1 MITIGFSTRKID
13 NSFVEL
19 LKKSCGVPNPQII
32 PIENEGKYSL
42 PEAYNMI
49 LEQATNDVVVLCH
62 DDIYFDSKNWG
73 SKLLNH
79 FKRNS
84 DYGILGLAGSTQ
96 LPSSAKWWEDFS
108 KMKGIVN
115 HENGGKKWE
124 SKYSTSLGNQIDDVV
139 LVDGL
144 FIVLNTKNIKQKFNE
159 EIKGF
164 HFYDVD
170 FSFRNFIEDVKIG
183 VIYDVRVTHKSIGE
197 TNDQWEQNRIVF
209 AEKHKEILPVKIK
222 RNLTIDSPIKV
233 LLSSLFFKTFT
244 GSEMYVYELARGL
257 KKLNCDVTVLSDI
270 EGPLSKLANQQ
281 GIKTLPFSNPPGFK
295 LGDGKWGFNTP
306 EGFKPSQPNMM
317 YKMSEVNF
325 DIAHVQHN
333 PISQRICDM
342 YPNLPKL
349 STIHSEVIELENPYI
364 HESIKEYVC
373 IRPEIQKHIIEK
385 FNINED
391 VTQVIYNPIDTNRF
405 NVKDT
410 KSYPYVL
417 FVGTIDYLR
426 ENTIRD
432 LVDYSKSINKELWL
446 VGENKSNYLPEL
458 LQNTHVKHFG
468 ATNKVEPYVKNC
480 YETAGI
486 LLGRTTIEGWL
497 CGKSGWIYNV
507 DDKGEILNK
516 RKHEVP
522 SDVSKF
528 DYMEVAKKI
537 KEKYI
542 KILNDKNC

>member
-13 NSFVEL
+13 NSFIEL
-19 LKKSCGVPNPQII
+19 LKKSCGLSNPQII

-49 LEQATNDVVVLCH
+49 LEQSTNDIVVLCH

-73 SKLLNH
+73 SKILKH
-79 FKRNS
+79 FKRS
-84 DYGILGLAGSTQ
+84 PEYGVLGLAGSTH
-96 LPSSAKWWEDFS
+96 LPESAKWWEDFS

-115 HENGGKKWE
+115 HEHGGKKWE
-124 SKYSTSLGNQIDDVV
+124 SKYSASLGNQIDDVV

-144 FIVLNTKNIKQKFNE
+144 FIVLNKKNIKQTFNE

-183 VIYDVRVTHKSIGE
+183 VIYDVRVTHKSIGQ
-197 TNDQWEQNRIVF
+197 TNDEWEQNRIKF
-209 AEKHKEILPVKIK
+209 AEKHKNNLPVKIK
-222 RNLTIDSPIKV
+222 RNLTLESPIKV

-257 KKLNCDVTVLSDI
+257 KNLNCDVTVLSDI
-270 EGPLSKLANQQ
+270 DGPLSKIANQQ
-281 GIKTLPFSNPPGFK
+281 GIKTLPFSNPPGYK

-306 EGFKPSQPNMM
+306 EGFKPSQQNMM
-317 YKMSEVNF
+317 YKTSEVNF
-325 DIAHVQHN
+325 DIVHVQHN

-342 YPNLPKL
+342 YPNIPKIT
-349 STIHSEVIELENPYI
+349 TIHSEVIDLENPYI
-364 HESIKEYVC
+364 HDSIKKYVC
-373 IRPEIQKHIIEK
+373 IRPEIQNHIVEK
-385 FNINED
+385 FDIDESN
-391 VTQVIYNPIDTNRF
+391 TKVIYNPIDTNRF
-405 NVKDT
+405 NTKDT
-410 KSYPYVL
+410 KTYPYIL

-432 LVDYSKSINKELWL
+432 LVEYSKSINKELWL
-446 VGENKSNYLPEL
+446 VGENKSNYLTEL
-458 LQNTHVKHFG
+458 LQNTHVKHFE

-480 YETAGI
+480 SETAGI

-497 CGKSGWIYNV
+497 CGKPGWIYNV
-507 DDKGEILNK
+507 DNSGEILDK
-516 RKHEVP
+516 KKHEVP
-522 SDVSKF
+522 SNMDKF
-528 DYMEVAKKI
+528 NSLEVAKKI
-537 KEKYI
+537 KEEYI
-542 KILNDKNC
+542 KILND

>member
-13 NSFVEL
+13 SGFVEL
-19 LKKSCGVPNPQII
+19 LKKSCGVSNPQII

-49 LEQATNDVVVLCH
+49 LEQATNDIVVLCH

-73 SKLLNH
+73 SKILKH
-79 FKRNS
+79 FKRS
-84 DYGILGLAGSTQ
+84 PEYGILGLAGSTQ
-96 LPSSAKWWEDFS
+96 LPESAKWWEDFS

-115 HENGGKKWE
+115 HEHEGKKWE
-124 SKYSTSLGNQIDDVV
+124 SKYSASLGNQIEDVV

-144 FIVLNTKNIKQKFNE
+144 FIVLNKKNIKQTFNE

-183 VIYDVRVTHKSIGE
+183 VIYDVRVTHKSIGQ
-197 TNDQWEQNRIVF
+197 TNEQWEQNRIKF
-209 AEKHKEILPVKIK
+209 AEKHKDLLPVKIK
-222 RNLTIDSPIKV
+222 RKLTLESPIKV

-270 EGPLSKLANQQ
+270 DGPLSKLANQQ
-281 GIKTLPFSNPPGFK
+281 GIKTLPFSNPPGYK
-295 LGDGKWGFNTP
+295 LGDGKWGMNTQQ
-306 EGFKPSQPNMM
+306 GFVLSQPNMM
-317 YKMSEVNF
+317 YKMSDVNF
-325 DIAHVQHN
+325 DVMHVQHN

-342 YPNLPKL
+342 YPNIPKI
-349 STIHSEVIELENPYI
+349 STIHSEVIELENPFI
-364 HESIKEYVC
+364 HNSIKKYIC
-373 IRPEIQKHIIEK
+373 IRPEIQKHVVDN
-385 FNINED
+385 FNIDENNTD
-391 VTQVIYNPIDTNRF
+391 VIYNPIDTNRF
-405 NVKDT
+405 NNVNT
-410 KSYPYVL
+410 KIYPYVL

-426 ENTIRD
+426 EKTIRD
-432 LVDYSKSINKELWL
+432 IVEYSKSINKELWL

-458 LQNTHVKHFG
+458 LSNTHVKHFP
-468 ATNKVEPYVKNC
+468 ATNKVEEYVKNC
-480 YETAGI
+480 SETAGI

-507 DDKGEILNK
+507 DNTGNIIDKK
-516 RKHEVP
+516 KHEVP
-522 SDVSKF
+522 SDVNKF
-528 DYMEVAKKI
+528 NSDEVAKKI
-537 KEKYI
+537 KEEYI
-542 KILNDKNC
+542 KILNE

>member
-13 NSFVEL
+13 DSFVEL

-73 SKLLNH
+73 SKILNH

-115 HENGGKKWE
+115 HEHGGKKWE
-124 SKYSTSLGNQIDDVV
+124 SKYSASLGNQIDDVV

-144 FIVLNTKNIKQKFNE
+144 FIVLNTKNVKQKFNE

-197 TNDQWEQNRIVF
+197 TNEQWEQNRIVF
-209 AEKHKEILPVKIK
+209 AEKHKDLLPVKIK
-222 RNLTIDSPIKV
+222 RNLTINSPIKV

-295 LGDGKWGFNTP
+295 LGDGKWGFNRP
-306 EGFKPSQPNMM
+306 EGFVPSQPNMM

-325 DIAHVQHN
+325 DIIHVQHN
-333 PISQRICDM
+333 PISQRACDM
-342 YPNLPKL
+342 YPNIPKL

-364 HESIKEYVC
+364 HESIKKYVC
-373 IRPEIQKHIIEK
+373 IRPEIQNHIVEK
-385 FNINED
+385 FNIDKLNTE
-391 VTQVIYNPIDTNRF
+391 VIYNPIDTNRF
-405 NVKDT
+405 NTKDT
-410 KSYPYVL
+410 KTYPYVL

-432 LVDYSKSINKELWL
+432 IVEYSKSINKELWL

-458 LQNTHVKHFG
+458 LQNSHVKHFE

-497 CGKSGWIYNV
+497 CGKPGWIYNV
-507 DDKGEILNK
+507 DSSGNIIDKK
-516 RKHEVP
+516 KHEVP
-522 SDVSKF
+522 SDVDKF
-528 DYMEVAKKI
+528 NSSEVAKKI
-537 KEKYI
+537 KEEYI
-542 KILNDKNC
+542 KILND

>member
-13 NSFVEL
+13 DSFVEL

-73 SKLLNH
+73 SKILNH

-115 HENGGKKWE
+115 HEHGGKKWE
-124 SKYSTSLGNQIDDVV
+124 SKYSASLGNQIDDVV

-144 FIVLNTKNIKQKFNE
+144 FIVLNTKNVKQNFNE

-197 TNDQWEQNRIVF
+197 TNEQWEQNRIIF
-209 AEKHKEILPVKIK
+209 AEKHKDILPVKIK
-222 RNLTIDSPIKV
+222 RNLTINSPIKV

-295 LGDGKWGFNTP
+295 LGDGKWGFNRP
-306 EGFKPSQPNMM
+306 EGFVPSKPNMM

-325 DIAHVQHN
+325 DIIHVHHN
-333 PISQRICDM
+333 PISQRACDM
-342 YPNLPKL
+342 YPNIPKL

-364 HESIKEYVC
+364 HESIRKYVC
-373 IRPEIQKHIIEK
+373 IRPEIQNHIVEK
-385 FNINED
+385 FNIGKLDTE
-391 VTQVIYNPIDTNRF
+391 VIYNPIDTSRF
-405 NVKDT
+405 NTKDT
-410 KSYPYVL
+410 KTYPYVL

-432 LVDYSKSINKELWL
+432 IVEYSKSINKELWL
-446 VGENKSNYLPEL
+446 VGENKSSYLPEL
-458 LQNTHVKHFG
+458 LQNSHVKHFE
-468 ATNKVEPYVKNC
+468 ATNKVESYVKNC

-507 DDKGEILNK
+507 DDKGQILNK
-516 RKHEVP
+516 EKHEVP

-528 DYMEVAKKI
+528 DYLEVAKKI
-537 KEKYI
+537 KEEYI
-542 KILNDKNC
+542 KILN

>member
-13 NSFVEL
+13 DSFVEL

-73 SKLLNH
+73 SKILNH

-115 HENGGKKWE
+115 HEHGGKKWE
-124 SKYSTSLGNQIDDVV
+124 SKYSASLGNQIDDVV

-197 TNDQWEQNRIVF
+197 TNEQWEQNRIVF
-209 AEKHKEILPVKIK
+209 AEKHKDILPVKIK

-257 KKLNCDVTVLSDI
+257 KKLNCEVTVLSDI

-281 GIKTLPFSNPPGFK
+281 GIKTLPFTNPPGFK
-295 LGDGKWGFNTP
+295 LGDGKWGFNRP
-306 EGFKPSQPNMM
+306 EGFVPSQPNMM

-325 DIAHVQHN
+325 DIIHVQHN
-333 PISQRICDM
+333 PISQRACDM
-342 YPNLPKL
+342 YPNIPKL

-364 HESIKEYVC
+364 HESIKKYVC
-373 IRPEIQKHIIEK
+373 IRPEIQNHIIEM
-385 FNINED
+385 FNIDKLNTE
-391 VTQVIYNPIDTNRF
+391 VIYNPIDTNRF
-405 NVKDT
+405 NTKDT
-410 KSYPYVL
+410 KTYPYVL

-426 ENTIRD
+426 EKTIRD
-432 LVDYSKSINKELWL
+432 LVEYSKSINEELWL

-458 LQNTHVKHFG
+458 LNNSHVKHFE

-480 YETAGI
+480 SETAGI

-497 CGKSGWIYNV
+497 CGKPGWIYNV
-507 DDKGEILNK
+507 DSSGKIINK
-516 RKHEVP
+516 
-522 SDVSKF
+522 
-528 DYMEVAKKI
+528 KKTRSTF
-537 KEKYI
+537 
-542 KILNDKNC
+542 

>member
-19 LKKSCGVPNPQII
+19 LKKSCGVSNPQII

-49 LEQATNDVVVLCH
+49 LEQATNDIVVLCH

-73 SKLLNH
+73 SKILNH

-84 DYGILGLAGSTQ
+84 EYGILGLAGSTQ
-96 LPSSAKWWEDFS
+96 LPESAKWWEDFS

-115 HENGGKKWE
+115 HEHEGKKWE
-124 SKYSTSLGNQIDDVV
+124 SKYSASLGNQIEDVV

-144 FIVLNTKNIKQKFNE
+144 FIVLNKKNIKQTFNE

-183 VIYDVRVTHKSIGE
+183 VMYDVRVTHKSIGQ
-197 TNDQWEQNRIVF
+197 TNEQWEQNRIKF
-209 AEKHKEILPVKIK
+209 AEKHKDILPVKIK
-222 RNLTIDSPIKV
+222 RNLTLESPIKV

-270 EGPLSKLANQQ
+270 DGPLSKLANQQ
-281 GIKTLPFSNPPGFK
+281 GIKTLPFSNPPGYK
-295 LGDGKWGFNTP
+295 LGDGKWGMNTQQ
-306 EGFKPSQPNMM
+306 GFVLSQPNMM
-317 YKMSEVNF
+317 YKMSDANF
-325 DIAHVQHN
+325 DIMHVQHN
-333 PISQRICDM
+333 PISQRVCDM
-342 YPNLPKL
+342 YPNTPKI
-349 STIHSEVIELENPYI
+349 STIHSEVIELENPFI
-364 HESIKEYVC
+364 HNSIKKYIC
-373 IRPEIQKHIIEK
+373 IRPEIQKHVVEN
-385 FNINED
+385 FNIDESSTD
-391 VTQVIYNPIDTNRF
+391 VIYNPIDTNRF
-405 NVKDT
+405 NNVNT
-410 KSYPYVL
+410 KTYPYVL

-426 ENTIRD
+426 EKTIRD
-432 LVDYSKSINKELWL
+432 LVEYSKSIGKELWL

-458 LQNTHVKHFG
+458 LNNSHVKHFQ
-468 ATNKVEPYVKNC
+468 ATNKVEEYVKNC
-480 YETAGI
+480 TETAGI

-497 CGKSGWIYNV
+497 CGKPGWIYNV
-507 DDKGEILNK
+507 DNTGNIIDKK
-516 RKHEVP
+516 KYEVP
-522 SDVSKF
+522 SDVNKF
-528 DYMEVAKKI
+528 NSDEVAKKI
-537 KEKYI
+537 KEEYI
-542 KILNDKNC
+542 KILND